1 MAIEMKKTPTLMN
14 KYLYSGFPILNRSKV
29 VMNGFWYDYLKKE
42 YREKAKPCYM
52 DTDSFIVY
60 KKLDNNW

>member
-1 MAIEMKKTPTLMN
+1 MKKTPTLMN

-42 YREKAKPCYM
+42 YRETLLYG
-52 DTDSFIVY
+52 Y
-60 KKLDNNW
+60 R